1 MPLKLTDALAEVI
14 IEPVDAVLIGRGFG
28 LEHGLCGDEIAQPA
42 ADIGVIGDHLGD
54 DIRRAGECVLD
65 GLNAFF
71 GVYVFLG
78 ELLRFGQAAAL
89 REEREGER
97 LESFFFG
104 DGCARAALGLIRA
117 VDILKGGKGRG
128 LVDSFRQLLGELALL
143 FNGFLD
149 CIAPLLQ
156 PAQILK
162 ALGESAQ
169 GRVVHRA
176 VQFLAV
182 AGDEGNGVALVDELD
197 DIIDMAL
204 FAAKLAGKNLA
215 YAFQCASP
223 WLLDLQ
229 FIIITCKAASGKCG
243 LFGES

>member
-54 DIRRAGECVLD
+54 DIRRAGECVLY

-71 GVYVFLG
+71 GVYVIFS
-78 ELLRFGQAAAL
+78 ELLRLGQAAAL

-117 VDILKGGKGRG
+117 VDILKGGEGRG
-128 LVDSFRQLLGELALL
+128 LVDG
-143 FNGFLD
+143 G
-149 CIAPLLQ
+149 
-156 PAQILK
+156 
-162 ALGESAQ
+162 
-169 GRVVHRA
+169 
-176 VQFLAV
+176 
-182 AGDEGNGVALVDELD
+182 
-197 DIIDMAL
+197 
-204 FAAKLAGKNLA
+204 
-215 YAFQCASP
+215 
-223 WLLDLQ
+223 
-229 FIIITCKAASGKCG
+229 
-243 LFGES
+243 

>member
-54 DIRRAGECVLD
+54 DIRRAGECVLY
-65 GLNAFF
+65 GLNALF
-71 GVYVFLG
+71 GGYVIFS

-128 LVDSFRQLLGELALL
+128 LVNGGRELIGELALL
-143 FNGFLD
+143 LDGFLHRV
-149 CIAPLLQ
+149 APLLK
-156 PAQILK
+156 PAQIFK

-169 GRVVHRA
+169 GRVIHRA
-176 VQFLAV
+176 VQLLTV
-182 AGDEGNGVALVDELD
+182 AGDERDGVALVDELD
-197 DIIDMAL
+197 DIIDMVL
-204 FAAKLAGKNLA
+204 LAAKLAGKNLA

-223 WLLDLQ
+223 
-229 FIIITCKAASGKCG
+229 
-243 LFGES
+243 